1 MQDDHSGPFVDSGP
15 LVTVRG
21 RAAVFWHALTP
32 PQRRLMGFAALTGA
46 TGLFHVLVWLAHGA
60 PSLVGPVTWRK
71 PIVFGLSIAVV
82 TTSLAWVIGMLPDSR
97 GLRRTTTAFIVC
109 LTLELALIDMQQWR
123 GVGSHFNNAT
133 VVDTLVFAAMGLLI
147 LGAAIISAI
156 WTWQLCRPD
165 VSRAHATKANTG
177 SGTANGPERLLA
189 ARAGMLLL
197 GAGNLIGIGLS
208 VWGSAIVRQT
218 GAPPS
223 PIGPLADLKLAH
235 AIALHGL
242 QVLPIAALTLRRLAG
257 GSTRALSLTRLAMA
271 AYVGLLVFAL
281 SQVSAMSS
289 PLAPLLGALTFVSCL
304 ALTSDRPRARRR
316 QRVVNTDSSSASSPV
331 RS

>member
-1 MQDDHSGPFVDSGP
+1 MQDDHSGPLVDSGP

-21 RAAVFWHALTP
+21 HAAAFWRRLTP
-32 PQRRLMGFAALTGA
+32 PQRRLMAFAALTAA

-71 PIVFGLSIAVV
+71 PIVFGLSIGVV
-82 TTSLAWVIGMLPDSR
+82 TASLAWVVGMLPDSR
-97 GLRRTTTAFIVC
+97 GLRRTTTAYIWC

-147 LGAAIISAI
+147 VGAAIISTI

-165 VSRAHATKANTG
+165 VSRAHAANTG
-177 SGTANGPERLLA
+177 SGPRSDPEQLLA

-235 AIALHGL
+235 AIALHAL
-242 QVLPIAALTLRRLAG
+242 QVLPIVALTLRWLAG
-257 GSTRALSLTRLAMA
+257 SGTRALSLTRLATA

-316 QRVVNTDSSSASSPV
+316 QRVVNTDGSSASSPV

>member
-1 MQDDHSGPFVDSGP
+1 MQDDHSGPLVDSRP

-21 RAAVFWHALTP
+21 RAAAFWQALTP
-32 PQRRLMGFAALTGA
+32 PQRRLMCFATLTAA
-46 TGLFHVLVWLAHGA
+46 TGLFHVLVWLAQGA

-71 PIVFGLSIAVV
+71 PIVFGLSIGVV
-82 TTSLAWVIGMLPDSR
+82 TASLAWVVGMLPDSR
-97 GLRRTTTAFIVC
+97 GLRRTTTAYIVC

-123 GVGSHFNNAT
+123 GVGSHFNQAT
-133 VVDTLVFAAMGLLI
+133 LADTLVFAAMGLLI
-147 LGAAIISAI
+147 LGAAIIAAI

-165 VSRAHATKANTG
+165 VSRAHAARTG
-177 SGTANGPERLLA
+177 GSTGNGPEQLLA

-257 GSTRALSLTRLAMA
+257 NDARALSLTRLATA

-304 ALTSDRPRARRR
+304 ALTSDRPRAGRRR
-316 QRVVNTDSSSASSPV
+316 RLVNTDRSSASSPV